1 MGRVSSRSHA
11 NPERSS
17 GQCGA
22 MLPPPPYL
30 TGPLCRQPLGA
41 GSGPSSPPAPLL
53 RHQTLGGGKGPTGG
67 ASSPAGPAAPPGP
80 RPGGGEPSQAQP
92 PAPLRTRE
100 IPRQLPAGDKSTGG
114 ERGGRDGSRSTSAAS
129 TSHEPAPPPRPPP
142 GRRSLPGATTKQG
155 QTVCLSPSA
164 PWVKLIVTRILNSS
178 RREIKAPAENGAA
191 ETAPAAPRPPAPA
204 MSPHLLL
211 VLLLAA
217 ALCRGAPLAGE
228 LRCRCVRTV
237 SEVIPPRRLARV
249 EFVAEGP
256 HCAEPEVIA
265 TTKQGQTVCLSPSA
279 PWVKLIVTRILNS
292 SHNQL

>member
-142 GRRSLPGATTKQG
+142 GRRSLPGRAAG
-155 QTVCLSPSA
+155 
-164 PWVKLIVTRILNSS
+164 R
-178 RREIKAPAENGAA
+178 GAA
-191 ETAPAAPRPPAPA
+191 LPLRADRVRGDPAAAPGPRGVRRRGPALRRARGHSHDEAGTDGVPEPLRTLGQAHRHQDPQQVGACRGQPAQLRPPAHRRRGGVPGRSGAAPA
-204 MSPHLLL
+204 PHSPGKARGSLFHLP
-211 VLLLAA
+211 
-217 ALCRGAPLAGE
+217 RTPLPGKLKA
-228 LRCRCVRTV
+228 
-237 SEVIPPRRLARV
+237 RR
-249 EFVAEGP
+249 
-256 HCAEPEVIA
+256 
-265 TTKQGQTVCLSPSA
+265 
-279 PWVKLIVTRILNS
+279 
-292 SHNQL
+292 